1 MKRLLT
7 TSVLALVSC
16 ATFALDDIP
25 LPRGGDFYGVGGN
38 TPHRAPSLVSDGNL
52 TVGGSATITGTVH
65 AIGGVYGVG
74 TGLASNGV
82 CTAAHVAPCVQ
93 KTVLTFAAIPVTFTD
108 GSDEG
113 ESQLLYTFPKGRVY
127 ILGAAINAA
136 VTNNAG
142 YEASANDIWYGAIGT
157 AAAGDDADLTST
169 EADIIAKTTFD
180 TASGEDGHHEWQADM
195 TAGADTVFDGTATA
209 VSLYFNAAAAN
220 TSIKTGNATAGIQ
233 AGGTLTVYWIL
244 LGDD

>member
-1 MKRLLT
+1 MKRFITALLT
-7 TSVLALVSC
+7 LSVCSVMAI
-16 ATFALDDIP
+16 DDIP
-25 LPRGGDFYGVGGN
+25 LPRGGDFYGVGGSAA
-38 TPHRAPSLVSDGNL
+38 HRAPSLVSEGNL
-52 TVGGSATITGTVH
+52 TVGGSGAITGALNV
-65 AIGGVYGVG
+65 IGGVYGVG

-93 KTVLTFAAIPVTFTD
+93 KTVLTFAAITHTFTD

-113 ESQLLYTFPKGRVY
+113 ESQLLYTFPEGRVY
-127 ILGAAINAA
+127 ILGAAIDCA
-136 VTNNAG
+136 VTNSAG
-142 YEASANDIWYGAIGT
+142 YEASENDIWYGAIGS
-157 AAAGDDADLTST
+157 AAAADDGDLTST

-180 TASGEDGHHEWQADM
+180 TVGGTVGHHDWEGDM
-195 TAGADTVFDGTATA
+195 TCGADTVFDGTATA

-233 AGGTLTVYWIL
+233 AGGTLTVYWVL

>member
-7 TSVLALVSC
+7 IALALAALSVC
-16 ATFALDDIP
+16 ALDDIP
-25 LPRGGDFYGVGGN
+25 LPLGGDFYGVGGHG
-38 TPHRAPSLVSDGNL
+38 TQTVPFLV
-52 TVGGSATITGTVH
+52 ATGTVR
-65 AIGGVYGVG
+65 AVGGVYGVG
-74 TGLASNGV
+74 VGSA
-82 CTAAHVAPCVQ
+82 TAAAATATEVTPCVQ
-93 KTVLTFAAIPVTFTD
+93 KTVLTFAAFTKTFTD

-113 ESQLLYTFPKGRVY
+113 ESQLLYTFPKGRIY

-157 AAAGDDADLTST
+157 AAAGDDGDLTST

-180 TASGEDGHHEWQADM
+180 TESSTVCHHEWEADM
-195 TAGADTVFDGTATA
+195 VGGADSVFDGTSTA

-220 TSIKTGNATAGIQ
+220 TSITTNSATCGMQ
-233 AGGTLTVYWIL
+233 AGGTLAVYWIL